1 VDINDLYFDILYRRF
16 KESDTTVTPL
26 HQPEVGITSKIIPTA
41 IATADQMKHISVTN
55 YKDLKANEKILK
67 EYSLN
72 LVKMHAG
79 LGTSLERMDLIKKYD
94 NRESLGA
101 KGTDLFFEHEGEMK
115 SVFEIDLRETRKLR
129 EKNIYKNVFYTA
141 LVNEE
146 TQKIIEEKSEGFEVL
161 EIFQKKMKTLDSSG
175 ELTDKRLAP
184 CGHGFVGVK
193 FIYEILSRP
202 KENLISSI
210 GNGED
215 LKSTPDTK
223 ITSWM
228 VENNIPVV
236 MITTTKTQADKKGG
250 QISIVDDEV
259 PYLSIVE
266 KAQAESH
273 GQLDYFE
280 KLGLRKG
287 DSESLFNTNIA
298 LFNHAAL
305 KDIFSAY
312 ESDDEIKKLLI
323 DASPDLIK
331 NKKEDF
337 IQLESAL
344 GSVLLNLDRNARRKF
359 GRRVVHFLNLD
370 NDDREN
376 FFRPLKKR
384 EDYEEVSQN
393 N

>member
-305 KDIFSAY
+305 KDIF
-312 ESDDEIKKLLI
+312 
-323 DASPDLIK
+323 
-331 NKKEDF
+331 
-337 IQLESAL
+337 
-344 GSVLLNLDRNARRKF
+344 
-359 GRRVVHFLNLD
+359 
-370 NDDREN
+370 
-376 FFRPLKKR
+376 
-384 EDYEEVSQN
+384 VSL
-393 N
+393 